1 MQVKDIMSA
10 PVYAIT
16 PGEPISRARNL
27 MLRHRISRLLV
38 LLHDEPAGMLTES
51 DIGRRLDQA
60 EPQWRRRPIDQIP
73 VQLVMTK
80 SLISIYPDASLW
92 QASELLLENGIGS
105 LAVRDGVRGDLCGII
120 TKQDMIEHFSRI
132 TADMRANEIMSD
144 FVAIVHKHHSLS
156 HILQIMWEEEVDRVV
171 VIEYGGTPVGM
182 ITNSNLTFACTPSD
196 PRKGKRVHELPVIA
210 EDIMSAPLVTIAED
224 GLATD
229 AARMMVDMQ
238 IASIVVVDN
247 GNDVVGILDQDS
259 MLQAINHIGE
269 DS

>member
-1 MQVKDIMSA
+1 MRVKDIMSA

-38 LLHDEPAGMLTES
+38 ILHDEPVGVLTES

-92 QASELLLENGIGS
+92 QASELLLENDIGS
-105 LAVRDGVRGDLCGII
+105 LAVRDDVRGDLCGIL
-120 TKQDMIEHFSRI
+120 TKRDMIEYFSRI
-132 TADMRANEIMSD
+132 TADMRASEIMSD
-144 FVAIVHKHHSLS
+144 FVATVHKHHSLS
-156 HILQIMWEEEVDRVV
+156 HILQMMWDEEVDRVV
-171 VIEYGGTPVGM
+171 VLEYGGKPVGM
-182 ITNSNLTFACTPSD
+182 ITNSNLTFACTSSA
-196 PRKGKRVHELPVIA
+196 PRKGRRVHELPVIA
-210 EDIMSAPLVTIAED
+210 EDIMSAPLITTAED

-229 AARMMVDMQ
+229 AARVMVDER

-247 GNDVVGILDQDS
+247 ENDVVGILDQDS

-269 DS
+269 ES

>member
-1 MQVKDIMSA
+1 MRVKDIMSA

-38 LLHDEPAGMLTES
+38 ILHDEPVGILTES

-92 QASELLLENGIGS
+92 QASELLLENDIGS

-120 TKQDMIEHFSRI
+120 TKRDMIEYFSRI
-132 TADMRANEIMSD
+132 TADIRASEIMSD
-144 FVAIVHKHHSLS
+144 FVAVVHKHHSLS
-156 HILQIMWEEEVDRVV
+156 HILQMMWDEEVDRVV
-171 VIEYGGTPVGM
+171 VLEYGGKSVGM
-182 ITNSNLTFACTPSD
+182 ITNSNLTFACTSA
-196 PRKGKRVHELPVIA
+196 PRKGRRVHELPVIA

-229 AARMMVDMQ
+229 AARMMVDER
-238 IASIVVVDN
+238 IASIVVVGN
-247 GNDVVGILDQDS
+247 ENDVVGILDQDS
-259 MLQAINHIGE
+259 MLQAINNIGE
-269 DS
+269 EL